1 MKVVDVR
8 DNEGLLKV
16 IEAGERIK
24 YVFFWGHEEPQGKLT
39 KACLSQWYPL
49 VFENDGHKYA
59 TAEHWMMAE
68 KARLF
73 NDEETLS
80 KILKAKHPSEAKKL
94 GRLVSNFDSDVW
106 ESKRSEIVVQG
117 NKLKFGQND
126 SIKEFLINTGDRV
139 LVEASPV
146 DKIWGIGLAQDHQ
159 HVESPD
165 KWKGLNLLGYALMEV
180 RKSFALEK

>member
-1 MKVVDVR
+1 MKVSDVR
-8 DNEGLLKV
+8 DNDSLLEV
-16 IEAGERIK
+16 IETGERIK
-24 YVFFWGHEEPQGKLT
+24 YVFFWGHEEPQGKLS
-39 KACLSQWYPL
+39 KACLGQWYPI
-49 VFENDGHKYA
+49 VFEHNGDKYL

-73 NDEETLS
+73 NDEETLA

-106 ESKRSEIVVQG
+106 EGKRSEIVASG
-117 NKLKFGQND
+117 NKLKFGQNK
-126 SIKEFLINTGDRV
+126 SIKEFLMNTGDRV

-146 DKIWGIGLAQDHQ
+146 DKIWGIGLAQDHK

-180 RKSFALEK
+180 RASFLLDK